1 MAEVIT
7 KEKSGGK
14 QNKKPIKIDM
24 TPMVDL
30 NFLLLMFFMFTSSFS
45 KPNVIDLGLLSER
58 PNNGT

>member
-1 MAEVIT
+1 MAEVII

-30 NFLLLMFFMFTSSFS
+30 NFFII
-45 KPNVIDLGLLSER
+45 NVFHVYIKFYK
-58 PNNGT
+58 T